1 MKKEQGPGSQGG
13 FTLVELL
20 IVVIILAILAAIV
33 IPQFTDTTDDAR
45 ATAIASNL
53 ASMRSAIE
61 VYRQQ
66 HGSYPAATAASGGT
80 CATGAA
86 GTGALNTEQAFR
98 EQLTLYTNPAG
109 QSCTGT
115 GGAFTFGPYIRE
127 LPINPA
133 NNLATV
139 EILNGGVL
147 GGLPAPDDSHGWI
160 FDVITGEL
168 AADSP

>member
-1 MKKEQGPGSQGG
+1 MKREQRSGFNGG

-45 ATAIASNL
+45 ASAIASNL

-66 HGSYPAATAASGGT
+66 HGEYPAAVAASGGT

-86 GTGALNTEQAFR
+86 GTGAITTEQAFR
-98 EQLTLYTNPAG
+98 EQLTLYTNPVGAA
-109 QSCTGT
+109 CTGT
-115 GGAFTFGPYIRE
+115 GAAFVFGPYLRE
-127 LPINPA
+127 IPINPA
-133 NNLATV
+133 NNLGTV
-139 EILNGGVL
+139 EVLNGGVL
-147 GGLPAPDDSHGWI
+147 GGLPAPDDSHGWV

-168 AADSP
+168 AADNT